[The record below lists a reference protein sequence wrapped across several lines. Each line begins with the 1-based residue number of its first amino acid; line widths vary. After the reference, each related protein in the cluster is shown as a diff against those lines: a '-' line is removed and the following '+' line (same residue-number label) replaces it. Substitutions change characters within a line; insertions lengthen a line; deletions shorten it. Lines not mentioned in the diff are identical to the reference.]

1 MADDDA
7 EMGDFNPSSPPI
19 GESSPILDSDGEDLA
34 DNYDA
39 DYERNDE
46 LDRYE
51 EVNIDNEEQEEMSR
65 AQRAQVE
72 REMYE
77 RDRRAG
83 KRVAAPFGLDS
94 PDDPLAND
102 FGVTVPQHMLHEEE
116 FEEEGGEVN
125 LEDYTGP
132 LRNWLDEPKVQNEIK
147 RKFRE
152 FLTSFRDEGGSAVYP
167 ERIQKMVVGNHK
179 SLQVSYV
186 HISVCYPALAIW
198 TADEPQLMLELF
210 DEVATQSAN
219 DLFPG
224 YNTIQQQI
232 HVRLTQLPI
241 SDKLRDLRH
250 SHLNMLVKVSGVVTR
265 RTDVYPQLESVRY
278 DCVKCGY
285 VMGPFLQRGH
295 KDEVRPVKCPQ
306 CDSKGPFRLNVQ
318 ETIYR
323 NYQKLTLQ
331 EPPGSVPAGR
341 VPRSRDVVLIDD
353 LVDSVKPGEQIDV
366 TGIYVN
372 QMDHGINIQTGFP
385 VFQTLIE
392 ANYIESKE
400 HAFARD
406 QITQD
411 DEKRFGEL
419 SKRPDL
425 ADLIIRSIAPSIYG
439 HQYIKRAL
447 MFAMFGGQEKM
458 SKQKHRVRGD
468 INVLILGDPGCG
480 KSQFLKWVE
489 NVSPRAVYA
498 TGKGAS
504 AVGLTAGV
512 RRDPITQE
520 WTLEGGALVLADRGI
535 CMIDEFDKMNEQDRT
550 SIHEAMEQQSISI
563 SKAGIVTRLQA
574 RCSVI
579 AAANPVRGRY
589 DGSLTFVDNV
599 DLTDPILS
607 RFDILCVVRDLVDPS
622 KDERVARWVCDN
634 HIRSHPD
641 KDEKDEEKENE
652 NKEDEKMEE
661 DKVEETDER
670 PETLSTDD
678 LRKYIAYAKA
688 NCNPKL
694 HNIDRRKISAFYAD
708 LRQKSMTGGGIPI
721 AVRHIESVLRM
732 SEANARLHLRDNVCD
747 EDVDIAIRTLL
758 QSFIATQKQA
768 VANSLTQHFQS
779 YLHYKRDNIEILLH
793 LLNKEVSA
801 ANHLILSRNRIDIKL
816 NLLQKKALNYGI
828 NNVNVLLEDERFT
841 SSGFQYDSKEKL
853 ISKVYDFGR
862 RKQTA
867 V

>member
-1 MADDDA
+1 MADDE
-7 EMGDFNPSSPPI
+7 EMDDFRPSSPPL
-19 GESSPILDSDGEDLA
+19 GNSSPNLDSDQGENLA
-34 DNYDA
+34 DFLEQ
-39 DYERNDE
+39 DYQEDNE

-51 EVNIDNEEQEEMSR
+51 EVDIDNEDQEELNR
-65 AQRAQVE
+65 QQRAQVE

-77 RDRRAG
+77 RDRALG
-83 KRVAAPFGLDS
+83 KRVAAPIGMDS
-94 PDDPLAND
+94 PDDPLEQFQNI
-102 FGVTVPQHMLHEEE
+102 PQHMLQDPE

-132 LRNWLDEPKVQNEIK
+132 LRKWLDEPKVQNEIK

-152 FLTSFRDEGGSAVYP
+152 FLTSFRDEAGKAVYP
-167 ERIQKMVVGNHK
+167 ERIQNMVVENKK
-179 SLQVSYV
+179 SLNVSYV

-198 TADEPQLMLELF
+198 TADEPQVMLELF
-210 DEVATQSAN
+210 DEVATNAAN

-224 YNTIQQQI
+224 YNAIQQSI

-250 SHLNMLVKVSGVVTR
+250 SHLNMLVKVTGVVTR

-341 VPRSRDVVLIDD
+341 VPRSRDVVLVDD

-406 QITQD
+406 NITEE
-411 DEKRFGEL
+411 DEKRFQDM

-425 ADLIIRSIAPSIYG
+425 SELIIASIAPSIYG

-447 MFAMFGGQEKM
+447 MFAMFGGQEKT

-468 INVLILGDPGCG
+468 INVLLLGDPGVG

-579 AAANPVRGRY
+579 AAANPIRGRY
-589 DGSLTFVDNV
+589 DGSLTFIENV

-607 RFDILCVVRDLVDPS
+607 RFDILCVVRDTCDPA
-622 KDERVARWVCDN
+622 KDESVARWVCQN

-641 KDEKDEEKENE
+641 KDEDKEEDEE
-652 NKEDEKMEE
+652 DKMEE
-661 DKVEETDER
+661 DKQKEEEEDDR
-670 PETLSTDD
+670 PEHLSTED
-678 LRKYIAYAKA
+678 LRKYIAYAKSK
-688 NCNPKL
+688 CTPKL
-694 HNIDRRKISAFYAD
+694 HNIDRRKISSFYAD
-708 LRQKSMTGGGIPI
+708 LRQKSMDGGGIPI

-732 SEANARLHLRDNVCD
+732 AEASARLHLRDQVSD

-758 QSFIATQKQA
+758 QSFIATQKQS

-779 YLHYKRDNIEILLH
+779 YLHYKQDNIEILLH
-793 LLNKEVSA
+793 LLNKEIAA
-801 ANHLILSRNRIDIKL
+801 ANHLILTRERVDIKL
-816 NLLQKKALNYGI
+816 KTLQKKAMDYGI
-828 NNVNVLLEDERFT
+828 NDVSVLLEDERFGG
-841 SSGFQYDSKEKL
+841 SGFTYNKKDGI
-853 ISKVYDFGR
+853 ISKSYDFGR

-867 V
+867 I

>member
-1 MADDDA
+1 
-7 EMGDFNPSSPPI
+7 
-19 GESSPILDSDGEDLA
+19 
-34 DNYDA
+34 
-39 DYERNDE
+39 
-46 LDRYE
+46 
-51 EVNIDNEEQEEMSR
+51 
-65 AQRAQVE
+65 
-72 REMYE
+72 
-77 RDRRAG
+77 
-83 KRVAAPFGLDS
+83 
-94 PDDPLAND
+94 
-102 FGVTVPQHMLHEEE
+102 
-116 FEEEGGEVN
+116 
-125 LEDYTGP
+125 
-132 LRNWLDEPKVQNEIK
+132 
-147 RKFRE
+147 
-152 FLTSFRDEGGSAVYP
+152 
-167 ERIQKMVVGNHK
+167 
-179 SLQVSYV
+179 
-186 HISVCYPALAIW
+186 
-198 TADEPQLMLELF
+198 
-210 DEVATQSAN
+210 
-219 DLFPG
+219 
-224 YNTIQQQI
+224 
-232 HVRLTQLPI
+232 
-241 SDKLRDLRH
+241 
-250 SHLNMLVKVSGVVTR
+250 
-265 RTDVYPQLESVRY
+265 
-278 DCVKCGY
+278 
-285 VMGPFLQRGH
+285 
-295 KDEVRPVKCPQ
+295 
-306 CDSKGPFRLNVQ
+306 
-318 ETIYR
+318 
-323 NYQKLTLQ
+323 
-331 EPPGSVPAGR
+331 
-341 VPRSRDVVLIDD
+341 
-353 LVDSVKPGEQIDV
+353 
-366 TGIYVN
+366 
-372 QMDHGINIQTGFP
+372 
-385 VFQTLIE
+385 
-392 ANYIESKE
+392 
-400 HAFARD
+400 
-406 QITQD
+406 
-411 DEKRFGEL
+411 
-419 SKRPDL
+419 
-425 ADLIIRSIAPSIYG
+425 
-439 HQYIKRAL
+439 

-589 DGSLTFVDNV
+589 DGSLTFLDNV

-641 KDEKDEEKENE
+641 KDEKDEEDKENE

-661 DKVEETDER
+661 DKVEEIDER
-670 PETLSTDD
+670 PETLSTEDF
-678 LRKYIAYAKA
+678 RKYIAFAKA
-688 NCNPKL
+688 NCKPKL